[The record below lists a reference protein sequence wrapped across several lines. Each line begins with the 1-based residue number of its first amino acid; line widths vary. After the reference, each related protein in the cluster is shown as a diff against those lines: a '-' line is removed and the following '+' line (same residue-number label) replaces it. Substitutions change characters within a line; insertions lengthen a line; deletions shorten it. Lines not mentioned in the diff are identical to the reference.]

1 MLDDDI
7 VAAYFVVNALTGEKP
22 GLRALPP
29 IELLA
34 SVLEARCA
42 LALSVHLTTI
52 VPCMNGWMLQW

>member
-22 GLRALPP
+22 GLRADLPP

-34 SVLEARCA
+34 SG
-42 LALSVHLTTI
+42 
-52 VPCMNGWMLQW
+52 P